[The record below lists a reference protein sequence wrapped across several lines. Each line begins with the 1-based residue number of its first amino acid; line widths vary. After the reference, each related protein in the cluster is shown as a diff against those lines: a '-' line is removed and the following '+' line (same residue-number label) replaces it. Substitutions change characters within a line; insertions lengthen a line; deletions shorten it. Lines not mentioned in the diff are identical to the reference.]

1 MAVVSVD
8 VGRSNV
14 TAVPA
19 ALVHSAVILLGQ
31 MISGA
36 SLSLTTIANAQVS
49 LSFALSVA
57 VHVTGVLPIGKVSP
71 DVASHVTLTFGSHV
85 SVAVGIANETGAP
98 AALVLSTDISA
109 GQLGVGDV
117 VSSTI
122 IENEHSDSLPAGSV
136 VVQFTGVVPIENVP
150 PDV

>member
-8 VGRSNV
+8 VGWSNV

-19 ALVHSAVILLGQ
+19 ALVHSAVISLGQ
-31 MISGA
+31 VISGA
-36 SLSLTTIANAQVS
+36 SLSLTTIVNPQVW
-49 LSFALSVA
+49 LLFALSVA

-71 DVASHVTLTFGSHV
+71 DLASHVTLTFGSHV
-85 SVAVGIANETGAP
+85 SVAEGMLNVTDVP
-98 AALVLSTDISA
+98 AALVLSTVISA
-109 GQLGVGDV
+109 GQLGVGAV

-136 VVQFTGVVPIENVP
+136 AVQFTGVVPIENVS